1 MRDCCRRA
9 EPNFCSTLRL
19 KLSCDQ
25 NTLSSHL
32 THVARCLLAPVR
44 RVRTD
49 LIRAQYSAIP
59 RGLSTSSAWA
69 LLFEIL
75 LLKVFYTLKF
85 SASTLIW
92 CQTAACRGFICKLIT
107 SKTFFLI
114 IPSFLMNIC
123 GAEINRLMECY
134 KTEVETCGS
143 SCICAAGWD
152 VTSTAKESTDLWSSA
167 EPAAGVKREE
177 LNGCYERLILP
188 VSCEG
193 REGHL

>member
-1 MRDCCRRA
+1 MISLKWEKRFLISNQAQSVGDFTSLKCIQGVNMRDCCRRA

-32 THVARCLLAPVR
+32 THVTRCLLAPVR

-59 RGLSTSSAWA
+59 QGLNTSSAWA
-69 LLFEIL
+69 LLFDIL

-92 CQTAACRGFICKLIT
+92 CQTAACRGFFV
-107 SKTFFLI
+107 SW
-114 IPSFLMNIC
+114 SQ
-123 GAEINRLMECY
+123 ARR
-134 KTEVETCGS
+134 S
-143 SCICAAGWD
+143 S
-152 VTSTAKESTDLWSSA
+152 S
-167 EPAAGVKREE
+167 
-177 LNGCYERLILP
+177 
-188 VSCEG
+188 
-193 REGHL
+193 